1 MDSCETCRYYS
12 KSGVDEYAGA
22 IGQCRINPPVYH
34 YKAWNLFPAVKPS
47 AFCGQ
52 WKENNR

>member
-1 MDSCETCRYYS
+1 MGSCETCRYYI
-12 KSGVDEYAGA
+12 KSGVDEYVGA
-22 IGQCRINPPVYH
+22 IGQCRINPPIYQ

-52 WKENNR
+52 WKEKN